1 VPPVTIPPVGLPP
14 VTGSGNG
21 SVLPG
26 TASGVSTMNLPAD
39 EVLDRAAP
47 HLAMCCRDSMLGGY
61 SPESTS
67 FSQLAATGQGNGAAP
82 DAPLPAAAL
91 AAPRHGPVI
100 GQDGTVELADTTEPP
115 IAQLP
120 VMMAI
125 LAILALS
132 MVSAMYARQYLL
144 RRVR

>member
-1 VPPVTIPPVGLPP
+1 
-14 VTGSGNG
+14 
-21 SVLPG
+21 
-26 TASGVSTMNLPAD
+26 
-39 EVLDRAAP
+39 
-47 HLAMCCRDSMLGGY
+47 MLGAY
-61 SPESTS
+61 SPEGSGY
-67 FSQLAATGQGNGAAP
+67 SQLSANGDGNGAAP
-82 DAPLPAAAL
+82 DAQLPAAAL

-100 GQDGTVELADTTEPP
+100 GQDGTVELADTSTPS